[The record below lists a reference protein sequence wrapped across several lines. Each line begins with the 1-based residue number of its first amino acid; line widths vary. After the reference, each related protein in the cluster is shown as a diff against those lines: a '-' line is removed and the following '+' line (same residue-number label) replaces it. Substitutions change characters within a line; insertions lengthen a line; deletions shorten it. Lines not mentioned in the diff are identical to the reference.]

1 MIRTTDNGYLP
12 KLVVINAHSYNKM
25 KKSIFTLL
33 IALVMIP
40 TMAAAQRNLTGKVIA
55 QSDQTPM
62 PGAAVYWL
70 NTTEGVVT
78 DLNGEFTIKRVSGF
92 NTLVVEYL
100 SMERVEMEID
110 KDTNDICIEL
120 REASVNIESVVI
132 SSTQRGNYAKQSGIT
147 RQEQISFA
155 GLCKMACCSLAE
167 SFENSASV
175 TVGYSDAISG
185 ARQIKMLG
193 LAGTYTQ
200 ILDENRPIMQGAGA
214 AYGLSYT
221 PGMWLNSIQ
230 VSKGV
235 ASVTAGHEAIT
246 GQINLEHRKPTDDER
261 FFLNLY
267 FDSELR
273 PEINVSSAIP
283 LKEDKSL
290 STVIMAHGSL
300 DTSSHDMNHDGF
312 VDMPKANQINVAN
325 KWLWQTPTG
334 IQLRW
339 GWKVVNE
346 NRLGGQV
353 GYKKSLYDQM
363 VNDPLNTLYGSKIH
377 NRNINAYAKLGLPI
391 GPERTFTGDMA
402 DAVQNNFAMILDYDN
417 YLTGSYFGLNTV
429 DVLENTLRF
438 SGTYAHYFSERSS
451 LNAGASLYVRL
462 SDNEYVQRNP
472 IANSENPVWIGAA
485 NVIEPGLFAEYTYNI
500 EEKFS
505 LVVGLRG
512 DYAAIGG
519 DYYITNKDN
528 NRRFLITPRSHIRW
542 SITPRTTLRA
552 SAGLGSRRQN
562 LITDNI
568 WMMTTS
574 RDIRFK
580 DGFATGGDDMEQ
592 ALTVGGSISQTF
604 RLAQDDMATISF
616 DYFRSQFFN
625 TMVFDQETSDN
636 SILIYNSTGKSFTD
650 NYQIDFNWTPFRGFD
665 LFATFRYTNA
675 KMTLER
681 NGEEILVERP
691 LTSRYKGL
699 INIQYAVQRW
709 VFDVTA
715 QLNGPVRLPQLDG
728 NLDAAVNN
736 PTTSPIYPMFYAQV
750 SYKISNLTLYAGCEN
765 IANYIQGRGSHGN
778 KPIIMDGA
786 TPYDPGFNSSMVWG
800 PLMGRKFYVGL
811 RLNIY

>member
-1 MIRTTDNGYLP
+1 
-12 KLVVINAHSYNKM
+12 M
-25 KKSIFTLL
+25 KKSIFLL
-33 IALVMIP
+33 LALIVLMP
-40 TMAAAQRNLTGKVIA
+40 SVALAQRTITGKVVDADNNNPLI
-55 QSDQTPM
+55 
-62 PGAAVYWL
+62 GASLYWK
-70 NTTEGVVT
+70 NTTAGTTTST
-78 DLNGEFTIKRVSGF
+78 DGSFSIRRVNGFE
-92 NTLVVEYL
+92 TLVVDYL
-100 SMERVEMEID
+100 GYDIAEIEVG
-110 KDTNDICIEL
+110 KEESTLDIRLKPSAVDIDE
-120 REASVNIESVVI
+120 VVI
-132 SSTQRGNYAKQSGIT
+132 EGQQRGNYAKSGGIT

-283 LKEDKSL
+283 LLPDKSL

-300 DTSSHDMNHDGF
+300 DTAQHDMNGDGF
-312 VDMPKANQINVAN
+312 ADMPKANQINVAN
-325 KWLWQTPTG
+325 KWLWQNADG

-346 NRLGGQV
+346 NRLGGQL
-353 GYKKSLYDQM
+353 GYKKDMYEDMLA
-363 VNDPLNTLYGSKIH
+363 DPFNNLYGSKIH
-377 NRNINAYAKLGLPI
+377 NRNINAYAKLGIPV
-391 GPERTFTGDMA
+391 GYERTFTGDPA
-402 DAVQNNFAMILDYDN
+402 DAVQNNVAMILDYDN
-417 YLTGSYFGLNTV
+417 YLTDSYFGLNTV
-429 DVLENTLRF
+429 DVVENALRYNI
-438 SGTYAHYFSERSS
+438 TYAHYFTQRSS
-451 LNAGASLYVRL
+451 LNAGASAYMRMM
-462 SDNEYVQRNP
+462 DNDYQQPAV
-472 IANSENPVWIGAA
+472 AGGAPA
-485 NVIEPGLFAEYTYNI
+485 EAWSFMGKSTLVEPGVFAEYTYQI
-500 EEKFS
+500 EDKFS

-512 DYAAIGG
+512 DYSMIEG
-519 DYYITNKDN
+519 DYYNDVKGKL
-528 NRRFLITPRSHIRW
+528 LITPRSHIRW

-552 SAGLGSRRQN
+552 SAGMGYRRQN
-562 LITDNI
+562 LVTDNI

-574 RDIRFK
+574 RHIQ
-580 DGFATGGDDMEQ
+580 FAGLDDDME
-592 ALTVGGSISQTF
+592 AAATFGGSLSQTF

-616 DYFRSQFFN
+616 DYFRTQFFN
-625 TMVFDQETSDN
+625 TMIFDQETADN
-636 SILIYNSTGKSFTD
+636 SILIYNSKGKSFTD

-675 KMTLER
+675 KMTIER
-681 NGEEILVERP
+681 DGEQILVERP

-699 INIQYAVQRW
+699 INIQYAVRRW
-709 VFDVTA
+709 VFDATA
-715 QLNGPVRLPQLDG
+715 QLNGPVRLPELDG
-728 NLDAAVNN
+728 DITKAVEN
-736 PTTSPIYPMFYAQV
+736 PSLSPIYPMFFAQV
-750 SYKISNLTLYAGCEN
+750 SYKISNLTLYVGCEN
-765 IANYIQGRGSHGN
+765 IANYVQGHKGHGQAPILGSDA
-778 KPIIMDGA
+778 PFQQ
-786 TPYDPGFNSSMVWG
+786 GFNSSAVWG
-800 PLMGRKFYVGL
+800 PLMGRKFYIGL
-811 RLNIY
+811 RLNLY

>member
-1 MIRTTDNGYLP
+1 M
-12 KLVVINAHSYNKM
+12 A
-25 KKSIFTLL
+25 L
-33 IALVMIP
+33 IVLMPSVAL
-40 TMAAAQRNLTGKVIA
+40 AQRTITGKVVDADNNSPLI
-55 QSDQTPM
+55 
-62 PGAAVYWL
+62 GASLYWK
-70 NTTEGVVT
+70 NTTAGTTTTT
-78 DLNGEFTIKRVSGF
+78 DGSFSIRRVNGFE
-92 NTLVVEYL
+92 TLVVDYL
-100 SMERVEMEID
+100 GYDIAEIEVGKEENTLDIRLKPSAVDIDEVVVEGQ
-110 KDTNDICIEL
+110 
-120 REASVNIESVVI
+120 
-132 SSTQRGNYAKQSGIT
+132 QRGNYAKSGGIT

-283 LKEDKSL
+283 LLPDKSL

-300 DTSSHDMNHDGF
+300 DTAQHDMNGDGF
-312 VDMPKANQINVAN
+312 SDMPKANQINVAN
-325 KWLWQTPTG
+325 KWLWQNADG

-346 NRLGGQV
+346 NRLGGQL
-353 GYKKSLYDQM
+353 GYKKDMYEDM
-363 VNDPLNTLYGSKIH
+363 VADPFNSLYGSKIH
-377 NRNINAYAKLGLPI
+377 NRNINAYAKLGIPV
-391 GPERTFTGDMA
+391 GYERTFTGDPA
-402 DAVQNNFAMILDYDN
+402 DAVQNNVAMILDYDN
-417 YLTGSYFGLNTV
+417 YLTDSYFGLNKV
-429 DVLENTLRF
+429 DVVENALRYNI
-438 SGTYAHYFSERSS
+438 TYAHYFTQRSS
-451 LNAGASLYVRL
+451 LNAGASAYMRMM
-462 SDNEYVQRNP
+462 DNNYQQP
-472 IANSENPVWIGAA
+472 AIAGGAPAEAWSFIGKSTL
-485 NVIEPGLFAEYTYNI
+485 VEPGLFAEYTYQI
-500 EEKFS
+500 EDKFS

-512 DYAAIGG
+512 DYSMIEG
-519 DYYITNKDN
+519 DYYNDVKGK
-528 NRRFLITPRSHIRW
+528 LLVTPRSHIRW

-552 SAGLGSRRQN
+552 SAGMGYRRQN
-562 LITDNI
+562 LVTDNI

-574 RDIRFK
+574 RHIK
-580 DGFATGGDDMEQ
+580 FAGLEDDME
-592 ALTVGGSISQTF
+592 AAATFGGSLSQTF

-616 DYFRSQFFN
+616 DYFRTQFFN
-625 TMVFDQETSDN
+625 TMVFDQETADN
-636 SILIYNSTGKSFTD
+636 SILIYNSDGKSFTD

-675 KMTLER
+675 KMTVER
-681 NGEEILVERP
+681 DGEQILVERP

-699 INIQYAVQRW
+699 INIQYAVRRW
-709 VFDVTA
+709 VFDATA
-715 QLNGPVRLPQLDG
+715 QLNGPVRLPELDG
-728 NLDAAVNN
+728 DLLKATENPNL
-736 PTTSPIYPMFYAQV
+736 SPIYPMFFAQV
-750 SYKISNLTLYAGCEN
+750 SYKISNLTLYLGCEN
-765 IANYIQGRGSHGN
+765 IANYVQGHKGHGQAPILGSEAPF
-778 KPIIMDGA
+778 KE
-786 TPYDPGFNSSMVWG
+786 GFNSSAVWG
-800 PLMGRKFYVGL
+800 PLMGRKFYIGL
-811 RLNIY
+811 RLNLY

>member
-1 MIRTTDNGYLP
+1 
-12 KLVVINAHSYNKM
+12 M
-25 KKSIFTLL
+25 KKSIFLL
-33 IALVMIP
+33 LALIVLMP
-40 TMAAAQRNLTGKVIA
+40 SVALAQRTITGKVVDADNNSPLI
-55 QSDQTPM
+55 
-62 PGAAVYWL
+62 GASLYWK
-70 NTTEGVVT
+70 NTTAGTTTTT
-78 DLNGEFTIKRVSGF
+78 DGSFSIRRVNGFE
-92 NTLVVEYL
+92 TLVVDYL
-100 SMERVEMEID
+100 GYDIAEIEVGKEENSLNIRLKPSAVDIDEVVVEGQ
-110 KDTNDICIEL
+110 
-120 REASVNIESVVI
+120 
-132 SSTQRGNYAKQSGIT
+132 QRGNYAKSGGIT

-283 LKEDKSL
+283 LLPDKSL

-300 DTSSHDMNHDGF
+300 DTAQHDMNGDGF
-312 VDMPKANQINVAN
+312 SDMPKANQINVAN
-325 KWLWQTPTG
+325 KWLWQNADG

-346 NRLGGQV
+346 NRLGGQL
-353 GYKKSLYDQM
+353 GYKKDMYEDM
-363 VNDPLNTLYGSKIH
+363 VADPFTSLYGSKIH
-377 NRNINAYAKLGLPI
+377 NRNINAYAKLGIPV
-391 GPERTFTGDMA
+391 GYERTFTGDPA
-402 DAVQNNFAMILDYDN
+402 DAVQNNVAMILDYDN
-417 YLTGSYFGLNTV
+417 YLTDSYFGLNKV
-429 DVLENTLRF
+429 DVVENALRYNI
-438 SGTYAHYFSERSS
+438 TYAHYFTQRSS
-451 LNAGASLYVRL
+451 LNAGASAYMRMM
-462 SDNEYVQRNP
+462 DNNYQQP
-472 IANSENPVWIGAA
+472 AIAGGAPAEAWSFIGKSTL
-485 NVIEPGLFAEYTYNI
+485 VEPGLFAEYTYQI
-500 EEKFS
+500 EDKFS

-512 DYAAIGG
+512 DYSMIEG
-519 DYYITNKDN
+519 DYYNDAKGK
-528 NRRFLITPRSHIRW
+528 LLVTPRSHIRW

-552 SAGLGSRRQN
+552 SAGMGYRRQN
-562 LITDNI
+562 LVTDNI

-574 RDIRFK
+574 RHIK
-580 DGFATGGDDMEQ
+580 FAGLEDDME
-592 ALTVGGSISQTF
+592 AAATFGGSLSQTF

-616 DYFRSQFFN
+616 DYFRTQFFN
-625 TMVFDQETSDN
+625 TMVFDQETADN
-636 SILIYNSTGKSFTD
+636 SILIYNSDGKSFTD

-675 KMTLER
+675 KMTVER
-681 NGEEILVERP
+681 DGEQILVERP

-699 INIQYAVQRW
+699 INIQYAVRRW
-709 VFDVTA
+709 VFDATA
-715 QLNGPVRLPQLDG
+715 QLNGPVRLPELDG
-728 NLDAAVNN
+728 DLVKATENPNL
-736 PTTSPIYPMFYAQV
+736 SPIYPMFFAQV
-750 SYKISNLTLYAGCEN
+750 SYKISNLTLYLGCEN
-765 IANYIQGRGSHGN
+765 IANYVQGHKGHGQAPILGSEAPF
-778 KPIIMDGA
+778 KE
-786 TPYDPGFNSSMVWG
+786 GFNSSAVWG
-800 PLMGRKFYVGL
+800 PLMGRKFYIGL
-811 RLNIY
+811 RLNLY

>member
-1 MIRTTDNGYLP
+1 MLAMP
-12 KLVVINAHSYNKM
+12 MVAS
-25 KKSIFTLL
+25 
-33 IALVMIP
+33 
-40 TMAAAQRNLTGKVIA
+40 AQRALMGKVVDAESGQPLI
-55 QSDQTPM
+55 
-62 PGAAVYWL
+62 GASLYWK
-70 NTTEGVVT
+70 NTTAGASTAT
-78 DLNGEFTIKRVSGF
+78 DGSFSLKRVSGF
-92 NTLVVEYL
+92 ETLVVDYIGYDV
-100 SMERVEMEID
+100 VEMLID
-110 KDTNDICIEL
+110 SRDMNNITIEL
-120 REASVNIESVVI
+120 QPSAVDIDEVVVEGQ
-132 SSTQRGNYAKQSGIT
+132 QRGNYAKTGGIT

-283 LKEDKSL
+283 LTKDKSL

-300 DTSSHDMNHDGF
+300 DTATHDMNNDGF

-325 KWLWQTPTG
+325 KWLWQNAG
-334 IQLRW
+334 GVQLRW

-346 NRLGGQV
+346 NRVGGAL
-353 GYKKSLYDQM
+353 GYKKNLYDQM
-363 VNDPLNTLYGSKIH
+363 LADPLNTPYGSKIH
-377 NRNINAYAKLGLPI
+377 NRNINAYAKLGIPI
-391 GPERTFTGDMA
+391 GYERTFTGDPN
-402 DAVQNNFAMILDYDN
+402 DAVQNNIAMILDYDN
-417 YLTGSYFGLNTV
+417 YLTDSYFGVNTV
-429 DVLENTLRF
+429 DVVENAFRF
-438 SGTYAHYFSERSS
+438 NATYAHYFTQRSS
-451 LNAGASLYVRL
+451 LNAGVSAYARMM
-462 SDNEYVQRNP
+462 DNNYLQQSVAEDGVINAEWP
-472 IANSENPVWIGAA
+472 FAGKSTL
-485 NVIEPGLFAEYTYNI
+485 IEPGVFAEYTYNI

-512 DYAAIGG
+512 DYSIVNG
-519 DYYITNKDN
+519 DYYYQSDKLKGQ
-528 NRRFLITPRSHIRW
+528 FLVTPRSHIRW

-552 SAGLGSRRQN
+552 SAGMGYRRQN
-562 LITDNI
+562 LVTDNI

-574 RDIRFK
+574 RNIKITDLN
-580 DGFATGGDDMEQ
+580 DDME
-592 ALTVGGSISQTF
+592 AAATFGGSLSQTF
-604 RLAQDDMATISF
+604 RLAGDDQTTISF
-616 DYFRSQFFN
+616 DYFRTQFFN
-625 TMVFDQETSDN
+625 TMIFDQETADN
-636 SILIYNSTGKSFTD
+636 TILIYNSKGKSFTD
-650 NYQIDFNWTPFRGFD
+650 NYQVDFNWTPFRGFD

-675 KMTLER
+675 KMTVER
-681 NGEEILVERP
+681 DGKEILVERP

-699 INIQYAVQRW
+699 INIQYAVSRW

-715 QLNGPVRLPQLDG
+715 QLNGPVRLPELQGDMV
-728 NLDAAVNN
+728 AAVEKPNL
-736 PTTSPIYPMFYAQV
+736 SPIYPMFFAQV
-750 SYKISNLTLYAGCEN
+750 SYKISNLTLYLGCEN
-765 IANYIQGRGSHGN
+765 IANYVQGHNGHGQAPILGS
-778 KPIIMDGA
+778 DA
-786 TPYDPGFNSSMVWG
+786 SYAEGFNSSAVWG
-800 PLMGRKFYVGL
+800 PLMGRKFYIGL

>member
-1 MIRTTDNGYLP
+1 MAQKNFTGRVIDADTEQPLIGATLYWQNTSAGATTSADG
-12 KLVVINAHSYNKM
+12 S
-25 KKSIFTLL
+25 FTL
-33 IALVMIP
+33 
-40 TMAAAQRNLTGKVIA
+40 R
-55 QSDQTPM
+55 
-62 PGAAVYWL
+62 
-70 NTTEGVVT
+70 
-78 DLNGEFTIKRVSGF
+78 RVAGF
-92 NTLVVEYL
+92 DTLVVEYL
-100 SMERVEMEID
+100 GYDTQTIDIDRDTADIVVELKASAVDID
-110 KDTNDICIEL
+110 
-120 REASVNIESVVI
+120 AVVIESA
-132 SSTQRGNYAKQSGIT
+132 QRGNYAKQSGIT

-283 LKEDKSL
+283 LTKDKSL

-300 DTSSHDMNHDGF
+300 DTATHDMNNDGF
-312 VDMPKANQINVAN
+312 ADMPKANQVNVAN
-325 KWLWQTPTG
+325 KWLWQTPNGT
-334 IQLRW
+334 QLRW
-339 GWKVVNE
+339 GWKYVQE
-346 NRLGGQV
+346 NRVGGQMN
-353 GYKKSLYDQM
+353 YKKDMYEQM
-363 VNDPLNTLYGSKIH
+363 LADPLNTPYGSKIY
-377 NRNINAYAKLGLPI
+377 NRNINAYAKLGLPV

-402 DAVQNNFAMILDYDN
+402 DAVQNNFAMIFDYDN
-417 YLTGSYFGLNTV
+417 YLTDSYFGLNTV
-429 DVLENTLRF
+429 DVKENTFRF
-438 SGTYAHYFSERSS
+438 SGTYAHYFSQRSS
-451 LNAGASLYVRL
+451 LNVGASVYARMAG
-462 SDNEYVQRNP
+462 NNYVQ
-472 IANSENPVWIGAA
+472 ENPLWA
-485 NVIEPGLFAEYTYNI
+485 NKVNTLWQGDATIVEPGIFAEYTYNI

-512 DYAAIGG
+512 DYSAVMG
-519 DYYITNKDN
+519 DYYIQNKDAN
-528 NRRFLITPRSHIRW
+528 SRFLITPRSHIRW

-562 LITDNI
+562 LVTDNI

-580 DGFATGGDDMEQ
+580 DGFVAKGDDMEQ
-592 ALTVGGSISQTF
+592 ALTVGGSLSQTF
-604 RLAQDDMATISF
+604 RLAQDDQATISF

-625 TMVFDQETSDN
+625 TMVFDQETADN
-636 SILIYNSTGKSFTD
+636 SILIYNTKGKSFTD

-681 NGEEILVERP
+681 DGKSYLVERP

-699 INIQYAVQRW
+699 INIQYAVRRW
-709 VFDVTA
+709 VFDATA

-728 NLDAAVNN
+728 NIDAAINA
-736 PTTSPIYPMFYAQV
+736 PQTSPIYPMFFAQV
-750 SYKISNLTLYAGCEN
+750 SYKISNLTLYVGCEN
-765 IANYIQGRGSHGN
+765 IANYIQGRKEHGN
-778 KPIIMDGA
+778 KPIIMEGA
-786 TPYDPGFNSSMVWG
+786 NAYEPGFNSSMVWG
-800 PLMGRKFYVGL
+800 PLMGRKFYIGL
-811 RLNIY
+811 RFNLY

>member
-1 MIRTTDNGYLP
+1 M
-12 KLVVINAHSYNKM
+12 A
-25 KKSIFTLL
+25 L
-33 IALVMIP
+33 IVLMPSVAL
-40 TMAAAQRNLTGKVIA
+40 AQRTITGKVVDADNNSPLI
-55 QSDQTPM
+55 
-62 PGAAVYWL
+62 GASLYWK
-70 NTTEGVVT
+70 NTTAGTTTTT
-78 DLNGEFTIKRVSGF
+78 DGSFSIRRVNGFE
-92 NTLVVEYL
+92 TLVVDYL
-100 SMERVEMEID
+100 GYDIAEIEVGKEENSLNIRLKPSAVDIDEVVVEGQ
-110 KDTNDICIEL
+110 
-120 REASVNIESVVI
+120 
-132 SSTQRGNYAKQSGIT
+132 QRGNYAKSGGIT

-283 LKEDKSL
+283 LLPDKSL

-300 DTSSHDMNHDGF
+300 DTAQHDMNGDGF
-312 VDMPKANQINVAN
+312 SDMPKANQINVAN
-325 KWLWQTPTG
+325 KWLWQNADG

-346 NRLGGQV
+346 NRLGGQL
-353 GYKKSLYDQM
+353 GYKKDMYEDM
-363 VNDPLNTLYGSKIH
+363 VADPFTSLYGSKIH
-377 NRNINAYAKLGLPI
+377 NRNINAYAKLGIPV
-391 GPERTFTGDMA
+391 GYERTFTGDPA
-402 DAVQNNFAMILDYDN
+402 DAVQNNVAMILDYDN
-417 YLTGSYFGLNTV
+417 YLTDSYFGLNKV
-429 DVLENTLRF
+429 DVVENALRYNI
-438 SGTYAHYFSERSS
+438 TYAHYFTQRSS
-451 LNAGASLYVRL
+451 LNAGASAYMRMM
-462 SDNEYVQRNP
+462 DNNYQQP
-472 IANSENPVWIGAA
+472 AIAGGAPAEAWSFIGKSTL
-485 NVIEPGLFAEYTYNI
+485 VEPGLFAEYTYQI
-500 EEKFS
+500 EDKFS

-512 DYAAIGG
+512 DYSMIEG
-519 DYYITNKDN
+519 DYYNDAKGK
-528 NRRFLITPRSHIRW
+528 LLVTPRSHIRW

-552 SAGLGSRRQN
+552 SAGMGYRRQN
-562 LITDNI
+562 LVTDNI

-574 RDIRFK
+574 RHIK
-580 DGFATGGDDMEQ
+580 FAGLEDDME
-592 ALTVGGSISQTF
+592 AAATFGGSLSQTF

-616 DYFRSQFFN
+616 DYFRTQFFN
-625 TMVFDQETSDN
+625 TMVFDQETADN
-636 SILIYNSTGKSFTD
+636 SILIYNSDGKSFTD

-675 KMTLER
+675 KMTVER
-681 NGEEILVERP
+681 DGEQILVERP

-699 INIQYAVQRW
+699 INIQYAVRRW
-709 VFDVTA
+709 VFDATA
-715 QLNGPVRLPQLDG
+715 QLNGPVRLPELDG
-728 NLDAAVNN
+728 DLVKATENPNL
-736 PTTSPIYPMFYAQV
+736 SPIYPMFFAQV
-750 SYKISNLTLYAGCEN
+750 SYKISNLTLYLGCEN
-765 IANYIQGRGSHGN
+765 IANYVQGHKGHGQAPILGSEAPF
-778 KPIIMDGA
+778 KE
-786 TPYDPGFNSSMVWG
+786 GFNSSAVWG
-800 PLMGRKFYVGL
+800 PLMGRKFYIGL
-811 RLNIY
+811 RLNLY

>member
-1 MIRTTDNGYLP
+1 M
-12 KLVVINAHSYNKM
+12 A
-25 KKSIFTLL
+25 L
-33 IALVMIP
+33 IVLMPSVAL
-40 TMAAAQRNLTGKVIA
+40 AQRTITGKVVDADNNSPLI
-55 QSDQTPM
+55 
-62 PGAAVYWL
+62 GASLYWK
-70 NTTEGVVT
+70 NTTAGTTTTT
-78 DLNGEFTIKRVSGF
+78 DGSFSIRRVNGFE
-92 NTLVVEYL
+92 TLVVDYL
-100 SMERVEMEID
+100 GYDIAEIEVGKEENSLDIRLKPSAVDIDEVVVEGQ
-110 KDTNDICIEL
+110 
-120 REASVNIESVVI
+120 
-132 SSTQRGNYAKQSGIT
+132 QRGNYAKSGGIT

-283 LKEDKSL
+283 LLPDKSL

-300 DTSSHDMNHDGF
+300 DTAQHDMNGDGF
-312 VDMPKANQINVAN
+312 SDMPKANQINVAN
-325 KWLWQTPTG
+325 KWLWQNADG

-346 NRLGGQV
+346 NRLGGQL
-353 GYKKSLYDQM
+353 GYKKDMYEDM
-363 VNDPLNTLYGSKIH
+363 VADPFNSLYGSKIH
-377 NRNINAYAKLGLPI
+377 NRNINAYAKLGIPV
-391 GPERTFTGDMA
+391 GYERTFTGDPA
-402 DAVQNNFAMILDYDN
+402 DAVQNNVAMILDYDN
-417 YLTGSYFGLNTV
+417 YLTDSYFGLNKV
-429 DVLENTLRF
+429 DVVENALRYNI
-438 SGTYAHYFSERSS
+438 TYAHYFTQRSS
-451 LNAGASLYVRL
+451 LNAGASAYMRMM
-462 SDNEYVQRNP
+462 DNNYQQP
-472 IANSENPVWIGAA
+472 AIAGGAPAEAWSFIGKSTL
-485 NVIEPGLFAEYTYNI
+485 VEPGLFAEYTYQI
-500 EEKFS
+500 EDKFS

-512 DYAAIGG
+512 DYSMIEG
-519 DYYITNKDN
+519 DYYNDVKGK
-528 NRRFLITPRSHIRW
+528 LLVTPRSHIRW

-552 SAGLGSRRQN
+552 SAGMGYRRQN
-562 LITDNI
+562 LVTDNI

-574 RDIRFK
+574 RHIK
-580 DGFATGGDDMEQ
+580 FAGLEDDME
-592 ALTVGGSISQTF
+592 AAATFGGSLSQTF

-616 DYFRSQFFN
+616 DYFRTQFFN
-625 TMVFDQETSDN
+625 TMVFDQETADN
-636 SILIYNSTGKSFTD
+636 SILIYNSDGKSFTD

-675 KMTLER
+675 KMTVER
-681 NGEEILVERP
+681 DGEQILVERP

-699 INIQYAVQRW
+699 INIQYAVRRW
-709 VFDVTA
+709 VFDATA
-715 QLNGPVRLPQLDG
+715 QLNGPVRLPELDG
-728 NLDAAVNN
+728 DLVKATENPNL
-736 PTTSPIYPMFYAQV
+736 SPIYPMFFAQV
-750 SYKISNLTLYAGCEN
+750 SYKISNLTLYLGCEN
-765 IANYIQGRGSHGN
+765 IANYVQGHKGHGQAPILGSEAPF
-778 KPIIMDGA
+778 KE
-786 TPYDPGFNSSMVWG
+786 GFNSSAVWG
-800 PLMGRKFYVGL
+800 PLMGRKFYIGL
-811 RLNIY
+811 RLNLY

>member
-1 MIRTTDNGYLP
+1 M
-12 KLVVINAHSYNKM
+12 A
-25 KKSIFTLL
+25 L
-33 IALVMIP
+33 IVFMPSVAL
-40 TMAAAQRNLTGKVIA
+40 AQRTITGKVVDADNNSPLI
-55 QSDQTPM
+55 
-62 PGAAVYWL
+62 GASLYWK
-70 NTTEGVVT
+70 NTTAGTTTTT
-78 DLNGEFTIKRVSGF
+78 DGSFSIRRVNGFE
-92 NTLVVEYL
+92 TLVVDYL
-100 SMERVEMEID
+100 GYDIAEIEVGKEENSLDIRLKPSAVDIDEVVVEGQ
-110 KDTNDICIEL
+110 
-120 REASVNIESVVI
+120 
-132 SSTQRGNYAKQSGIT
+132 QRGNYAKSGGIT

-283 LKEDKSL
+283 LLPDKSL

-300 DTSSHDMNHDGF
+300 DTAQHDMNGDGF
-312 VDMPKANQINVAN
+312 SDMPKANQINVAN
-325 KWLWQTPTG
+325 KWLWQNADG

-346 NRLGGQV
+346 NRLGGQL
-353 GYKKSLYDQM
+353 GYKKDMYEDM
-363 VNDPLNTLYGSKIH
+363 VADPFNSLYGSKIH
-377 NRNINAYAKLGLPI
+377 NRNINAYAKLGIPV
-391 GPERTFTGDMA
+391 GYERTFTGDPA
-402 DAVQNNFAMILDYDN
+402 DAVQNNVAMILDYDN
-417 YLTGSYFGLNTV
+417 YLTDSYFGLNKV
-429 DVLENTLRF
+429 DVVENALRYNI
-438 SGTYAHYFSERSS
+438 TYAHYFTQRSS
-451 LNAGASLYVRL
+451 LNAGASAYMRMM
-462 SDNEYVQRNP
+462 DNNYQQP
-472 IANSENPVWIGAA
+472 AIAGGAPAEAWSFIGKSTL
-485 NVIEPGLFAEYTYNI
+485 VEPGLFAEYTYQI
-500 EEKFS
+500 EDKFS

-512 DYAAIGG
+512 DYSMIEG
-519 DYYITNKDN
+519 DYYNDVKGK
-528 NRRFLITPRSHIRW
+528 LLVTPRSHIRW

-552 SAGLGSRRQN
+552 SAGMGYRRQN
-562 LITDNI
+562 LVTDNI

-574 RDIRFK
+574 RHIKFS
-580 DGFATGGDDMEQ
+580 GLTDDME
-592 ALTVGGSISQTF
+592 AAATFGGSLSQTF

-616 DYFRSQFFN
+616 DYFRTQFFN
-625 TMVFDQETSDN
+625 TMVFDQETADN
-636 SILIYNSTGKSFTD
+636 SILIYNSDGKSFTD

-675 KMTLER
+675 KMTVER
-681 NGEEILVERP
+681 DGEQILVERP

-699 INIQYAVQRW
+699 INIQYAVRRW
-709 VFDVTA
+709 VFDATA
-715 QLNGPVRLPQLDG
+715 QLNGPVRLPELDG
-728 NLDAAVNN
+728 DLVKATENPNL
-736 PTTSPIYPMFYAQV
+736 SPIYPMFFAQV
-750 SYKISNLTLYAGCEN
+750 SYKISNLTLYLGCEN
-765 IANYIQGRGSHGN
+765 IANYVQGHKGHGQAPILGSEAPF
-778 KPIIMDGA
+778 KE
-786 TPYDPGFNSSMVWG
+786 GFNSSAVWG
-800 PLMGRKFYVGL
+800 PLMGRKFYIGL
-811 RLNIY
+811 RLNLY

>member
-1 MIRTTDNGYLP
+1 M
-12 KLVVINAHSYNKM
+12 A
-25 KKSIFTLL
+25 L
-33 IALVMIP
+33 IVLMPSVAL
-40 TMAAAQRNLTGKVIA
+40 AQRTITGKVVDADNNSPLI
-55 QSDQTPM
+55 
-62 PGAAVYWL
+62 GASLYWK
-70 NTTEGVVT
+70 NTTAGTTTTT
-78 DLNGEFTIKRVSGF
+78 DGSFSIRRVNGFE
-92 NTLVVEYL
+92 TLVVDYL
-100 SMERVEMEID
+100 GYDIAEIEVGKEENTLDIRLKPSAVDIDEVVVEGQ
-110 KDTNDICIEL
+110 
-120 REASVNIESVVI
+120 
-132 SSTQRGNYAKQSGIT
+132 QRGNYAKSGGIT

-283 LKEDKSL
+283 LLPDKSL

-300 DTSSHDMNHDGF
+300 DTAQHDMNGDGF
-312 VDMPKANQINVAN
+312 SDMPKANQINVAN
-325 KWLWQTPTG
+325 KWLWQNADG

-346 NRLGGQV
+346 NRLGGQL
-353 GYKKSLYDQM
+353 GYKKDMYEDM
-363 VNDPLNTLYGSKIH
+363 VADPFNSLYGSKIH
-377 NRNINAYAKLGLPI
+377 NRNINAYAKLGIPV
-391 GPERTFTGDMA
+391 GYERTFTGDPA
-402 DAVQNNFAMILDYDN
+402 DAVQNNVAMILDYDN
-417 YLTGSYFGLNTV
+417 YLTDSYFGLNKV
-429 DVLENTLRF
+429 DVVENALRYNI
-438 SGTYAHYFSERSS
+438 TYAHYFTQRSS
-451 LNAGASLYVRL
+451 LNAGASAYMRMM
-462 SDNEYVQRNP
+462 DNNYQQP
-472 IANSENPVWIGAA
+472 AIADGAPAEAWSFIGKSTL
-485 NVIEPGLFAEYTYNI
+485 VEPGLFAEYTYQI
-500 EEKFS
+500 EDKFS

-512 DYAAIGG
+512 DYSMIEG
-519 DYYITNKDN
+519 DYYNDAKGK
-528 NRRFLITPRSHIRW
+528 LLVTPRSHIRW

-552 SAGLGSRRQN
+552 SAGMGYRRQN
-562 LITDNI
+562 LVTDNI

-574 RDIRFK
+574 RHIK
-580 DGFATGGDDMEQ
+580 FAGLDDDME
-592 ALTVGGSISQTF
+592 AAATFGGSLSQTF

-616 DYFRSQFFN
+616 DYFRTQFFN
-625 TMVFDQETSDN
+625 TMVFDQETADN
-636 SILIYNSTGKSFTD
+636 SILIYNSDGKSFTD

-675 KMTLER
+675 KMTVER
-681 NGEEILVERP
+681 DGEQILVERP

-699 INIQYAVQRW
+699 INIQYAVRRW
-709 VFDVTA
+709 VFDATA
-715 QLNGPVRLPQLDG
+715 QLNGPVRLPELDG
-728 NLDAAVNN
+728 DLVKATENPNL
-736 PTTSPIYPMFYAQV
+736 SPIYPMFFAQV
-750 SYKISNLTLYAGCEN
+750 SYKISNLTLYLGCEN
-765 IANYIQGRGSHGN
+765 IANYVQGHKGHGQAPILGSEAPF
-778 KPIIMDGA
+778 KE
-786 TPYDPGFNSSMVWG
+786 GFNSSAVWG
-800 PLMGRKFYVGL
+800 PLMGRKFYIGL
-811 RLNIY
+811 RLNLY

>member
-1 MIRTTDNGYLP
+1 
-12 KLVVINAHSYNKM
+12 M
-25 KKSIFTLL
+25 KKSIFLL
-33 IALVMIP
+33 LALIVLMP
-40 TMAAAQRNLTGKVIA
+40 SVALAQRTITGKVVDADNNNPLI
-55 QSDQTPM
+55 
-62 PGAAVYWL
+62 GASLYWK
-70 NTTEGVVT
+70 NTTAGTTTST
-78 DLNGEFTIKRVSGF
+78 DGSFSIRRVNGFE
-92 NTLVVEYL
+92 TLVVDYL
-100 SMERVEMEID
+100 GYDIAEIEVG
-110 KDTNDICIEL
+110 KEESTLDIRLKPSAVDIDE
-120 REASVNIESVVI
+120 VVI
-132 SSTQRGNYAKQSGIT
+132 EGQQRGNYAKSGGIT

-283 LKEDKSL
+283 LLPDKSL

-300 DTSSHDMNHDGF
+300 DTAQHDMNGDGF
-312 VDMPKANQINVAN
+312 ADMPKANQINVAN
-325 KWLWQTPTG
+325 KWLWQNADG

-346 NRLGGQV
+346 NRLGGQL
-353 GYKKSLYDQM
+353 GYKKDMYEDMLA
-363 VNDPLNTLYGSKIH
+363 DPFNNLYGSKIH
-377 NRNINAYAKLGLPI
+377 NRNINAYAKLGIPV
-391 GPERTFTGDMA
+391 GYERTFTGDPA
-402 DAVQNNFAMILDYDN
+402 DAVQNNVAMILDYDN
-417 YLTGSYFGLNTV
+417 YLTDSYFGLNTV
-429 DVLENTLRF
+429 DVVENALRYNI
-438 SGTYAHYFSERSS
+438 TYAHYFTQRSS
-451 LNAGASLYVRL
+451 LNAGASAYMRMM
-462 SDNEYVQRNP
+462 DNDYQQPAV
-472 IANSENPVWIGAA
+472 AGGAPA
-485 NVIEPGLFAEYTYNI
+485 EAWPFMGKSTLVEPGVFAEYTYQI
-500 EEKFS
+500 EDKFS

-512 DYAAIGG
+512 DYSMIEG
-519 DYYITNKDN
+519 DYYNDAKGKL
-528 NRRFLITPRSHIRW
+528 LITPRSHIRW

-552 SAGLGSRRQN
+552 SAGMGYRRQN
-562 LITDNI
+562 LVTDNI

-574 RDIRFK
+574 RHIQ
-580 DGFATGGDDMEQ
+580 FAGLDDDME
-592 ALTVGGSISQTF
+592 AAATFGGSLSQTF

-616 DYFRSQFFN
+616 DYFRTQFFN
-625 TMVFDQETSDN
+625 TMIFDQETADN
-636 SILIYNSTGKSFTD
+636 SILIYNSKGKSFTD

-675 KMTLER
+675 KMTIER
-681 NGEEILVERP
+681 DGEQILVERP

-699 INIQYAVQRW
+699 INIQYAVRRW
-709 VFDVTA
+709 VFDATA
-715 QLNGPVRLPQLDG
+715 QLNGPVRLPELDG
-728 NLDAAVNN
+728 DITKAVEN
-736 PTTSPIYPMFYAQV
+736 PSLSPIYPMFFAQV
-750 SYKISNLTLYAGCEN
+750 SYKISNLTLYVGCEN
-765 IANYIQGRGSHGN
+765 IANYVQGHKGHGQAPILGSES
-778 KPIIMDGA
+778 PFQQ
-786 TPYDPGFNSSMVWG
+786 GFNSSAVWG
-800 PLMGRKFYVGL
+800 PLMGRKFYIGL
-811 RLNIY
+811 RLNLY